1 MEVSSSKY
9 MSRYIA
15 ISVNLLLYSNSL
27 VICEIVF
34 NERVALPLSC
44 EMCAKI
50 VDAAASIST
59 VIDDSI
65 VAISGFNMA
74 TTPEYLIL
82 ELYKR
87 YSEIGHPKRIFVI
100 SDALPALPGRAL
112 DHVAER
118 LYSEPG
124 QDFLRGV
131 LIPFLAYSPWL
142 QKMITDNRI
151 ESYGWPLGIAA
162 YWFREVASGRPGLI
176 TKIGL
181 DTFLDPR
188 KEGGALNE
196 IGEKNMSCKINI
208 ISIEGEEYLLYHAPK
223 PDYALIRATTADESG
238 NLSMEDEGMRGT
250 TFSIAQAAKARP
262 KQGTVMAQVRWLTK
276 SWTMNPR
283 DVDIPGPLVDFVTVA
298 PRQYHWQGATTE
310 YDPRISFRIVPPI
323 TDELI
328 RDISTRSPLSKY
340 ERVIARRILLE
351 LERIFEE
358 KRAPILVNLGIGI
371 PAFVSSVAAEENVTE
386 FILTVL
392 ESGAWGGIALSGPDF
407 GLAMSPF
414 ALSTIPDMFSNFEGG
429 IIDAASLGF
438 LQVDREGNVN
448 PSMLPN
454 RIFGP
459 GGFPVI
465 AGGAPRTY
473 FAGAFTAGQAKIDI
487 VNGKVQILDD
497 GPTLKFVE
505 KVFRVVFSGHQAIK
519 YGKEILYVTERAV
532 FSLTKEGVILE
543 EVAPGIDIDKD
554 IISKMGFV
562 PIHSSSVKQ
571 MDERL
576 FYDGKMG
583 AREKIMQTLRK

>member
-1 MEVSSSKY
+1 MFTK
-9 MSRYIA
+9 IA
-15 ISVNLLLYSNSL
+15 DVTTSL
-27 VICEIVF
+27 
-34 NERVALPLSC
+34 
-44 EMCAKI
+44 
-50 VDAAASIST
+50 ST
-59 VIDDSI
+59 VKDDSVI
-65 VAISGFNMA
+65 AISGFNMA

-87 YSEIGHPKRIFVI
+87 YLDTGHPKGIFII
-100 SDALPALPGRAL
+100 SDTLPAIPGRAL
-112 DHVAER
+112 DQVAER
-118 LYSEPG
+118 LYYEPT

-131 LIPFLAYSPWL
+131 LIPFLAFSPWL

-162 YWFREVASGRPGLI
+162 YWFREVASGRPGII

-188 KEGGALNE
+188 KEGGVLNE
-196 IGEKNMSCKINI
+196 IAGEKMSCKISI
-208 ISIEGEEYLLYHAPK
+208 VRIEGEEYLLYQAPK
-223 PDYALIRATTADESG
+223 PDYALIRATTADEMG
-238 NLSMEDEGMRGT
+238 NLSMQDEGMRGT
-250 TFSIAQAAKARP
+250 TFSIAQAVKARP
-262 KQGTVMAQVRWLTK
+262 KQGTVLAQVRWLTK

-283 DVDIPGPLVDFVTVA
+283 DVDIPGPLVDFVIIA
-298 PRQYHWQGATTE
+298 PKKYHWQGATIE
-310 YDPRISFRIVPPI
+310 YDPRISFRVVPPI
-323 TDELI
+323 TDELV
-328 RDISTRSPLSKY
+328 RDINIGAPPDQY
-340 ERVIARRILLE
+340 ERIIARRILLE
-351 LERIFEE
+351 LIRLFEE

-371 PAFVSSVAAEENVTE
+371 PALVSSVAAEEKISE
-386 FILTVL
+386 FIMTVV

-407 GLAMSPF
+407 GLAISPF

-473 FAGAFTAGQAKIDI
+473 FAGAFSAGQTKIDI
-487 VNGKVQILDD
+487 VDGKKLQIVQD
-497 GPTLKFVE
+497 GAIQKFVE

-519 YGKEILYVTERAV
+519 YGHEILYVTERAV
-532 FSLTKEGVILE
+532 FKLAKEGVILE
-543 EVAPGIDIDKD
+543 EVAPGVDIDKD
-554 IISKMGFV
+554 IISKMSFV
-562 PIHSSSVKQ
+562 PIHGSSVQQ

-576 FYDGKMG
+576 FRDEKMG
-583 AREKIMQTLRK
+583 TREKILQILRK